1 MIHWPFSPHGSVMV
15 CCSGHWCVIRS
26 ISQGRVCGGKCH
38 SLPDAVN
45 CSQYVNLILHHT
57 AQDAL
62 HPRSIVV
69 FMFMRQGDWNQRKV
83 VLMGVDRQRVFM
95 LSILHYSRIAQS
107 TNWTM
112 FQCLSPEL
120 VQLAP
125 KMFLLGDRSP
135 WLCHGGLLIASH
147 SSFSRFS
154 LHQRSNNGRQAC
166 FQ

>member
-1 MIHWPFSPHGSVMV
+1 MV

-57 AQDAL
+57 AEDAL

-69 FMFMRQGDWNQRKV
+69 LMFMQQGDWNQRKV
-83 VLMGVDRQRVFM
+83 VLMGVDRQSVFM

-135 WLCHGGLLIASH
+135 WLCHGGYQGWYHGWCHGGLLIASH

-154 LHQRSNNGRQAC
+154 LHQRSNNGRQAH